1 MSRRPLPPVST
12 RSRALHN
19 VPNALMAEYYGQRA
33 GAGLIVTEGTSPSL
47 NGLVYCRIPGLFSRE
62 QVEGWKSTALL
73 APSAVRPAG
82 QIWTDTLGQQDYPVP
97 AAMSLEE
104 IRHAQREYASAAVNA
119 VEAGFAGIELHGANG
134 YLIEQFLSPVSNR
147 RTDVYGGSVENRCRF
162 LLETAGDA
170 VKAIG
175 KEKVGVRLSPYG
187 VASDM
192 PPYPEIDETYKYL
205 AARLNDLQLLYV
217 HLVDHSAMGAPAVP
231 AEIKKAVRENFRGT
245 LILSGGYT
253 KVSAES
259 DLRGGLADLIAF
271 GRPFI
276 SNPDLA
282 QRLENG
288 WTLAKEAD
296 MATFYTPGEKG
307 YTDYPAYAA
316 AAR

>member
-1 MSRRPLPPVST
+1 
-12 RSRALHN
+12 
-19 VPNALMAEYYGQRA
+19 
-33 GAGLIVTEGTSPSL
+33 
-47 NGLVYCRIPGLFSRE
+47 
-62 QVEGWKSTALL
+62 
-73 APSAVRPAG
+73 
-82 QIWTDTLGQQDYPVP
+82 
-97 AAMSLEE
+97 
-104 IRHAQREYASAAVNA
+104 
-119 VEAGFAGIELHGANG
+119 VEAGFDGIELHGANG

-162 LLETAGDA
+162 LLETAEGA

-175 KEKVGVRLSPYG
+175 KGKVGVRLSPYG

-192 PPYPEIDETYKYL
+192 PSYPEIDETYKYL

-217 HLVDHSAMGAPAVP
+217 HLVDHSSMGAPAVP
-231 AEIKKAVRENFRGT
+231 AEIKKAIRKNFRGT

-259 DLRGGLADLIAF
+259 DLRGGRADLIAF

-288 WTLAKEAD
+288 WPLAKEAD
-296 MATFYTPGEKG
+296 QTTFYTPGEKG